1 MIEENMPNTSLAET
15 IVTNLGGD
23 WYERRGFG
31 LCPGPGHSKGD
42 RSLKIA
48 PHKDNPEDVFV
59 FSFSGDNVLV
69 LKKEWRERG
78 LLPRFGRSEP
88 TEIKSAKAKAALPK
102 SNADDADNAEERREK
117 ARWLYDQCR
126 PARGAIVQKYLS
138 WRRIAL
144 DPFPGQIGYLP
155 SRPPKYP
162 HPAML
167 VPFGLPDEPEPG
179 VYRTPRERIQGVLL
193 TYLKPD
199 GGGKANIDPTKRM
212 IGRPSGAPLAL
223 IPPNDGLGL
232 LIAEGVETALS
243 GHVLT
248 GLGCWAAG
256 SAGFLPALADAVP
269 AFVECV
275 TVATEDD
282 PAGRRGAEELARR
295 LEARGIETLLIE
307 VRSG

>member
-1 MIEENMPNTSLAET
+1 MPNTSLAET

-23 WYERRGFG
+23 WHERKGFG

-42 RSLKIA
+42 RSLIIA

-59 FSFSGDNVLV
+59 FSFSGDDVLA
-69 LKKEWRERG
+69 LKKKWREGG
-78 LLPRFGRSEP
+78 LLPRFGRSELI
-88 TEIKSAKAKAALPK
+88 EIKSAKGKAASPK

-117 ARWLYDQCR
+117 ARWLYNQCS
-126 PARGAIVQKYLS
+126 PAGGSVVQKYLHS
-138 WRRIAL
+138 RRIAL
-144 DPFPGQIGYLP
+144 DPFPRQIGYLP
-155 SRPPKYP
+155 ARPPRYP

-199 GGGKANIDPTKRM
+199 GGGKADIDPTKRM
-212 IGRPSGAPLAL
+212 IGRPLGAPLAL

-295 LEARGIETLLIE
+295 LEARGIETLMIE
-307 VRSG
+307 VKSG